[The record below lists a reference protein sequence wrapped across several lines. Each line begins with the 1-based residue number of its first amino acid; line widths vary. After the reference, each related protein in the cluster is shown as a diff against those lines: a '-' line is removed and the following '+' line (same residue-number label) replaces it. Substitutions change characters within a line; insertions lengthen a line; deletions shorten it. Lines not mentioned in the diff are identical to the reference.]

1 MDTITMAPKASV
13 EIPSNNFYNLRE
25 IIHDFRTKENL
36 KLSANTKTQIR
47 KSVKMMAQCYL
58 DKFQA
63 WMQAECA
70 KAELKG
76 FRCNLWSGYIEDE
89 STSAYLKEID
99 LFINAAESI
108 VSKLKAYRDYALRLN
123 PDESEYLYI
132 NGDVIIRELREEQEN
147 V

>member
-1 MDTITMAPKASV
+1 MDTITLAPKASV
-13 EIPSNNFYNLRE
+13 EIPSNDLYNLRE

-63 WMQAECA
+63 WMQAECV

-76 FRCNLWSGYIEDE
+76 FRCNLWSGHVEDE
-89 STSAYLKEID
+89 STYLKDID
-99 LFINAAESI
+99 LLIKAAETI
-108 VSKLKAYRDYALRLN
+108 VSKLKSYRDHALNLD
-123 PDESEYLYI
+123 PDESEYLFI
-132 NGDVIIRELREEQEN
+132 HGDSIIRELKQEQEN

>member
-1 MDTITMAPKASV
+1 MDTITLAPKASV
-13 EIPSNNFYNLRE
+13 EIPSNSLYNLRE
-25 IIHDFRTKENL
+25 IIHDFRDKENL
-36 KLSANTKTQIR
+36 KLLANTKTQVR

-63 WMQAECA
+63 WMQAECV

-76 FRCNLWSGYIEDE
+76 FRCNLWSGHIEDE
-89 STSAYLKEID
+89 STYLKDID
-99 LFINAAESI
+99 LLINAAESI
-108 VSKLKAYRDYALRLN
+108 ASKLKDYRDYALSLD

-132 NGDVIIRELREEQEN
+132 NGDAIIRELREEKEN

>member
-1 MDTITMAPKASV
+1 METITLAPKASV
-13 EIPSNNFYNLRE
+13 EIPSNKLYNLRE
-25 IIHDFRTKENL
+25 IIHDFRAKENL
-36 KLSANTKTQIR
+36 NIFASTKTQIR

-63 WMQAECA
+63 WMQAECV

-89 STSAYLKEID
+89 STYLKDID
-99 LFINAAESI
+99 LLINAAESI
-108 VSKLKAYRDYALRLN
+108 VSKLKAYRDHALSLD
-123 PDESEYLYI
+123 PDEFEYLHI
-132 NGDVIIRELREEQEN
+132 NGDALIRELREEQEN

>member
-1 MDTITMAPKASV
+1 MDTITLAPKASV
-13 EIPSNNFYNLRE
+13 EIPSNNLYNLRE
-25 IIHDFRTKENL
+25 IIHDFRAKEDL
-36 KLSANTKTQIR
+36 KLLANTKTQIR

-63 WMQAECA
+63 WMQAECV

-76 FRCNLWSGYIEDE
+76 FRCNLWSGHIEDE
-89 STSAYLKEID
+89 STYLKDID
-99 LFINAAESI
+99 LLIKAAETI
-108 VSKLKAYRDYALRLN
+108 VSKLKAYRDHALSLD

-132 NGDVIIRELREEQEN
+132 NGDAIIRELREEQEN

>member
-13 EIPSNNFYNLRE
+13 EIPSNSLYNLRE

-36 KLSANTKTQIR
+36 KLSANTKTQVR

-63 WMQAECA
+63 WMQAECV

-76 FRCNLWSGYIEDE
+76 FRCNLWSGHVEDE
-89 STSAYLKEID
+89 SAYLKDID
-99 LFINAAESI
+99 LLIKAAETI
-108 VSKLKAYRDYALRLN
+108 VSKLKSYRDHALSLD

-132 NGDVIIRELREEQEN
+132 NGDAIIRELREEQEN

>member
-1 MDTITMAPKASV
+1 MDTITLAPKASV
-13 EIPSNNFYNLRE
+13 EIPSNSLYNLRE

-36 KLSANTKTQIR
+36 KLSANTKTQVR

-63 WMQAECA
+63 WMQAECV

-76 FRCNLWSGYIEDE
+76 FRCSLWCGYTEDRSENLKD
-89 STSAYLKEID
+89 ID
-99 LFINAAESI
+99 LHIKTAESI
-108 VSKLKAYRDYALRLN
+108 L
-123 PDESEYLYI
+123 SELQAH
-132 NGDVIIRELREEQEN
+132 REEILNLESDDASYLLISGYKEISEIKEKEN